1 MSGWRIKR
9 EERDGELVPVVV
21 YESTETDYDT
31 TEEFEQDR
39 EIAAERRII

>member
-9 EERDGELVPVVV
+9 EERNGELVTVAI
-21 YESTETDYDT
+21 YESAETDYDT
-31 TEEFEQDR
+31 QEEFEQDR

>member
-9 EERDGELVPVVV
+9 EERDGELVPVLV
-21 YESTETDYDT
+21 YENPESDYDT

-39 EIAAERRII
+39 EMAAERRII